1 MHFISSRRLQAR
13 TLFAALLILA
23 GSLKAGAFDTFSGG
37 QLSIPSVTIG
47 GATFSNMVVTLGTI
61 VRGPNGSTPMGNQ
74 DSYNPANN
82 QLSIPVVLVGS
93 NTYYNVIITVG
104 SLVTAGSVTG
114 ADIYNGSFLTI
125 PSVQILGGGT
135 FSNVV
140 VTVGSIVSGGGGM
153 PRNTLDVYN
162 RDSNQ
167 LTIAAVQVGGT
178 VYTNA
183 VVTVGNIGSVGGNVT
198 GVAAS
203 SMIAVGSQVTLK
215 DAAGHSASTTTTA
228 NGAYTIG
235 VSGMTPPFLLQVTD
249 GASTLYSYSPGSG
262 VANAN
267 PYTTMAL
274 QAYYTAQ
281 GGQIGSVFAG
291 TLNASS
297 FPQASQLALLV
308 QPFASLLQPYLAN
321 AGVPQPQA
329 FSPFT
334 SPFIANHTGF
344 DQVLDRTAQIFS
356 PHPGLSVDNGS
367 GTTAG
372 HLSTTVSTQVTPG
385 NGTTLAVVAV
395 NTATANNSLGTS
407 SSSAQLVPVGVSSAQ
422 QTALAQAQAGVLL
435 LFSHIAQLIA
445 AANGGALSA
454 GQIAPYIDSNFLD
467 QGVNAATF
475 AAQLA
480 SHFSGVPAGTALT
493 ASIVRV
499 NKFNPVNETL
509 DATVDLTLTQGA
521 TVSSGNYLDE
531 NDNAGYGIV
540 YKQEAGGGWD
550 FYGQQ
555 TQFDAHVSLSG
566 TLYYNA
572 NNQNPNTPSTNLFMM
587 AQVPAAVGVLTGVSV
602 SGPADSLPNCANPP
616 TFALSQVQLV
626 QDPGLYNGEDR
637 FDLPMCQGALTG
649 APPVAGS
656 VYTFSL
662 TEAAG
667 PTVVQQT
674 YPLNAETFDYGD
686 ITQINGEPRAAF
698 AAGNSVAMVAGTT
711 LSIDFTPPTTYPY
724 IYSYMTAFCQNA
736 SQVNS
741 GGGTDLN
748 NNAGNNGPGVT
759 SGSLVIPAQCSGA
772 APVSL
777 TIGVS
782 FVGIDGENAQVQ
794 QQLLSN

>member
-1 MHFISSRRLQAR
+1 MHIPSSRRLQAR
-13 TLFAALLILA
+13 TLFAALILA
-23 GSLKAGAFDTFSGG
+23 ASLKAGAFDTFSGG
-37 QLSIPSVTIG
+37 QLSIPSVAIG

-61 VRGPNGSTPMGNQ
+61 VRGPTGSTPMANQ

-114 ADIYNGSFLTI
+114 ADTYNGSFLTI

-140 VTVGSIVSGGGGM
+140 VTVGSIVSAGGGM
-153 PRNTLDVYN
+153 PRNILDVYN

-183 VVTVGNIGSVGGNVT
+183 VITVGNIGSVGGNVT

-249 GASTLYSYSPGSG
+249 GATTLFSYSPGSG

-281 GGQIGSVFAG
+281 GEQIGSLFAG

-297 FPQASQLALLV
+297 FPQPSQLALLA

-321 AGVPQPQA
+321 ASVPQPQS

-372 HLSTTVSTQVTPG
+372 PLSTTVSTQVTPG
-385 NGTTLAVVAV
+385 NATTLAVVAV
-395 NTATANNSLGTS
+395 NTATANSTAGTS
-407 SSSAQLVPVGVSSAQ
+407 SSSAQLVPVGLSTTLQ
-422 QTALAQAQAGVLL
+422 QTELSQAQAGVLL
-435 LFSHIAQLIA
+435 LFSHIAQLVA
-445 AANGGALSA
+445 SANGGAVSA

-467 QGVNAATF
+467 QGVTAAAF
-475 AAQLA
+475 ATQLS
-480 SHFSGVPAGTALT
+480 SHFSGIPAGTALT

-509 DATVDLTLTQGA
+509 DATVDLTFTNGA

-572 NNQNPNTPSTNLFMM
+572 NVQNPNTPSTNLSMM

-602 SGPADSLPNCANPP
+602 SGPTNSLPNCANPP

-649 APPVAGS
+649 TPPPAGS
-656 VYTFSL
+656 IYTFSL

-686 ITQINGEPRAAF
+686 ITQINGESRAAF
-698 AAGNSVAMVAGTT
+698 AAGNTVAMVAGTT

-736 SQVNS
+736 SQVIS

-748 NNAGNNGPGVT
+748 NNAGNNAPGVT
-759 SGSLVIPAQCSGA
+759 SATLMIPTQCSGA
-772 APVSL
+772 AIASL

-794 QQLLSN
+794 QQLLTN

>member
-1 MHFISSRRLQAR
+1 MHLTSSRRLQAR
-13 TLFAALLILA
+13 TLIAALLILT

-37 QLSIPSVTIG
+37 QISIPSVTIG

-61 VRGPNGSTPMGNQ
+61 VTGPSGTTPNGTQ

-82 QLSIPVVLVGS
+82 QLNIPAVLVGS
-93 NTYYNVIITVG
+93 NIYYNVIITVE
-104 SLVTAGSVTG
+104 SLISPGSVTG
-114 ADIYNGSFLTI
+114 ADVYNGSFLTI
-125 PSVQILGGGT
+125 PSVQIQGGGT

-140 VTVGSIVSGGGGM
+140 VTVGGIVSTGGGM
-153 PRNTLDVYN
+153 PRNSLDVYN

-183 VVTVGNIGSVGGNVT
+183 IVTVGNIGSVGGNVT

-228 NGAYTIG
+228 NGAFTIG
-235 VSGMTPPFLLQVTD
+235 VSGMTAPFLLQVTD
-249 GASTLYSYSPGSG
+249 GATTLYSYSPGSG

-274 QAYYTAQ
+274 QSYYTAQ
-281 GGQIGSVFAG
+281 GEQIGSVFAG
-291 TLNASS
+291 TLTPSS
-297 FPQASQLALLV
+297 FPQASQLALLA
-308 QPFASLLQPYLAN
+308 QPLAALLQPYLAN
-321 AGVPQPQA
+321 AGVPQPQS

-344 DQVLDRTAQIFS
+344 DRVLDRTAQIFS
-356 PHPGLSVDNGS
+356 PHQGLTVDNGS

-372 HLSTTVSTQVTPG
+372 PLSATVSAQVTAG

-395 NTATANNSLGTS
+395 NTAATNSSANTNS
-407 SSSAQLVPVGVSSAQ
+407 SSQQLVPVGISTAQ
-422 QTALAQAQAGVLL
+422 QTALAQAQAGVLA
-435 LFSHIAQLIA
+435 LFGHIAQLVA
-445 AANGGALSA
+445 AANGGAVST

-467 QGVNAATF
+467 QGVNAAAF

-480 SHFSGVPAGTALT
+480 SHFSGVPAGTAVT
-493 ASIVRV
+493 ASIARV
-499 NKFNPVNETL
+499 NKFNPVSETL
-509 DATVDLTLTQGA
+509 DATVDLTFTNGA
-521 TVSSGNYLDE
+521 TISSGNYLDD

-555 TQFDAHVSLSG
+555 TEFDAHVSLSG
-566 TLYYNA
+566 TLFYNA
-572 NNQNPNTPSTNLFMM
+572 NAENPNSPSTNLFMM
-587 AQVPAAVGVLTGVSV
+587 AQVPAAVGVLSGVSV
-602 SGPADSLPNCANPP
+602 SGPGNSLPNCANPP

-649 APPVAGS
+649 PPPPVGS
-656 VYTFSL
+656 IYTFSL

-686 ITQINGEPRAAF
+686 ITQINGVSRATF
-698 AAGNSVAMVAGTT
+698 AAANPVAMVAGTT
-711 LSIDFTPPTTYPY
+711 LAIDFTPPTTYPY
-724 IYSYMTAFCQNA
+724 IYSYLTAFCQNA
-736 SQVNS
+736 SQVES

-748 NNAGNNGPGVT
+748 NSAGNSAAGVT
-759 SGSLVIPAQCSGA
+759 SGTLVIPAQCSGA
-772 APVSL
+772 APVTL
-777 TIGVS
+777 TIGVN
-782 FVGIDGENAQVQ
+782 FVGIDGQNAQVQ
-794 QQLLSN
+794 QQLLTH